1 MNLLNEHI
9 NGLKDGLIEEIIEL
23 AKEHKINK
31 VYLYGSRA
39 KGDYKERSDID
50 LAITGGNTSNFIL
63 DVDEQ
68 ISTLLMFDVVDLD
81 GTVQEELLSSIKKE
95 GILLYEEV

>member
-1 MNLLNEHI
+1 MNLINEHI

-39 KGDYKERSDID
+39 KGDYKERRYLIIWEWLYALVARNNVSHAYNQ
-50 LAITGGNTSNFIL
+50 AIAKEIINKSKTRYAVMLKKLEDTIKEEWFI
-63 DVDEQ
+63 
-68 ISTLLMFDVVDLD
+68 
-81 GTVQEELLSSIKKE
+81 
-95 GILLYEEV
+95 